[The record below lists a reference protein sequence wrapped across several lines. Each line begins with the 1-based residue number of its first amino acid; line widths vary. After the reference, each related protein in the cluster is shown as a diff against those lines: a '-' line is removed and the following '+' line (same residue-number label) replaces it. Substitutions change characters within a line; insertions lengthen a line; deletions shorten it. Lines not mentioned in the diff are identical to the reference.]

1 MSTSPSRRDVL
12 KVLTAGGLL
21 TVPAA
26 VAEGALLRPRPAL
39 PPMPGWVTGHMTGA
53 QALVEALLLEG
64 TDCVFGIPGAQMNE
78 LWDTFKT
85 RHLPYLLVTT
95 EQSAACMADGAAR
108 STGKPGVMCIVPGP
122 GVTNALTGVGEALLD
137 SVPMVVIVGD
147 IACGEHY
154 RPFQVHSL
162 NQVALLQPVTK
173 AVVRVCHVTEIPMA
187 VRQAFRLA
195 RGGEPGPVAVVV
207 PYNLLI
213 EAAHFCSG
221 PLEPLPLPW
230 DEGAFLHALGLLSN
244 RRLKV
249 GIYAGM
255 GCMNYT
261 PALVRVAEV
270 LQAPVA
276 TSISGKGAFPECHPL
291 AVGWGYGP
299 QGTRTAEEVF
309 RHLDLVLAVGVRFS
323 EVSTGFYS
331 LPQHRHL
338 IHVDINPENL
348 GRIMRADVCVNADA
362 GLFLDRL
369 LAESGCLQRPA
380 NGRLVDYIA
389 HHKASE
395 ARTNAAVYARCGTDP
410 MAFLLALRHCTA
422 PDALAFVDVTVAQY
436 WATEVFTTPLQRTFF
451 NPIDNQAMGWSIGA
465 ALGAQRVNPGR
476 QVVTV
481 TGDGCFLMS
490 AMEVSTAA
498 REHLPVKFFVLDDQ
512 TYHYMQLLQLPAYLR
527 TTATV
532 LARLDYAA
540 LAQALGV
547 GYHEITATANVEAAV
562 RGALCQDG
570 PVLVRV
576 AVDYTRRPIR
586 WISAARRRFTRELHT
601 DQQIRF
607 LARIG
612 SRAVHPATREND

>member
-1 MSTSPSRRDVL
+1 MSTPPSRRDVL
-12 KVLTAGGLL
+12 KVLTAGSLL
-21 TVPAA
+21 TLPGL
-26 VAEGALLRPRPAL
+26 AEGGFRPRSAL
-39 PPMPGWVTGHMTGA
+39 ADMPGWVAGHMTGA
-53 QALVEALLLEG
+53 QALVEVLLAEG

-95 EQSAACMADGAAR
+95 ESSAAAMADGAAR
-108 STGKPGVMCIVPGP
+108 ATGKPGVLCIVPGP
-122 GVTNALTGVGEALLD
+122 GVTNALTGIGEALLD
-137 SVPMVVIVGD
+137 SIPMVCIVGD
-147 IACGEHY
+147 IARGEHY

-162 NQVALLQPVTK
+162 EQAALLQPVTK
-173 AVVRVCHVTEIPMA
+173 AVIQVCHATEIPMA

-195 RGGEPGPVAVVV
+195 RAGEPGPVAVVV
-207 PYNLLI
+207 PYTLLI
-213 EAAHFCSG
+213 EAADFASG

-230 DEGAFLHALGLLSN
+230 DEAAFLHALHLLSN
-244 RRLKV
+244 HRLKV
-249 GIYAGM
+249 GIYAGL

-261 PALVRVAEV
+261 PALVHVAEM

-299 QGTRTAEEVF
+299 QGTATAEAVF
-309 RHLDLVLAVGVRFS
+309 RHLDCVLAVGVRFS
-323 EVSTGFYS
+323 EVSTGVYS

-338 IHVDINPENL
+338 IHVDINPHNL
-348 GRIMRADVCVNADA
+348 GRIMRTDVCVNADA
-362 GLFLDRL
+362 GMFLDRL
-369 LAESGCLQRPA
+369 LAEAGCLRRPP
-380 NGRLVDYIA
+380 NGRLVEYIR
-389 HHKASE
+389 HHKEAE
-395 ARTNAAVYARCGTDP
+395 ARANARVYARCGTDP

-422 PDALAFVDVTVAQY
+422 PDALAFVDVTVSQY
-436 WATEVFTTPLQRTFF
+436 WATEVFTTCLPRLFF
-451 NPIDNQAMGWSIGA
+451 NPIDNQAMGWSVPA
-465 ALGAQRVNPGR
+465 ALGAQRVQPGR

-490 AMEVSTAA
+490 AMEISTAA
-498 REHLPVKFFVLDDQ
+498 REGLPVKFFVLDDQ
-512 TYHYMQLLQLPAYLR
+512 AYHYMQLLQLPAYLR

-540 LAQALGV
+540 LAHALGV
-547 GYHEITATANVEAAV
+547 GYQEILSTADVEAGV
-562 RGALCQDG
+562 RGALCHEG

-586 WISAARRRFTRELHT
+586 WVNAARRKFTRELHL
-601 DQQIRF
+601 DQQVRF